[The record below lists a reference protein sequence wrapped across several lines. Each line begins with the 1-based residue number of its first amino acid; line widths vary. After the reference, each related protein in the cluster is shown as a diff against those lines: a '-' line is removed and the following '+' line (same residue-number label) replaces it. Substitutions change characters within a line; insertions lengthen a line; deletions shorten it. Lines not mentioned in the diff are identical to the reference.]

1 MENETWA
8 DGGLTYEKVMKFLQS
23 SDWPV
28 TSTEVAKRFDISQQ
42 AAYYRL
48 QKLTERGC
56 VERKKSSQTVLWRP
70 VDQNQ
75 SRCDMT

>member
-1 MENETWA
+1 MEKERGP
-8 DGGLTYEKVMKFLQS
+8 DGGLTYEKVMGFLRS
-23 SDWPV
+23 SNWPV
-28 TSTEVAKRFDISQQ
+28 TSTEVAEQFDISQQ

-75 SRCDMT
+75 SRCDIT